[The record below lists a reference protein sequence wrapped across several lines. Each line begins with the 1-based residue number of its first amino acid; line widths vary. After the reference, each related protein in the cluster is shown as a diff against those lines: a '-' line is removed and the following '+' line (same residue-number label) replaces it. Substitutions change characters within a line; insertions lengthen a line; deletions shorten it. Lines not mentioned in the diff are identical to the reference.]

1 MGEKKKKCFLEI
13 SIGGVNRGKIVIE
26 LLWKDCPRTCKNF
39 YELCRQEK
47 YKKSFFHRVIKGF
60 MIQGGDFTK
69 GDGTGGESIYGAKF
83 EDENFIHKHLEAGT
97 LSMANAGPNT
107 NGSQFFICTQ
117 PTPGL
122 NGRHVVFGRVLDG
135 FELLSDME
143 NAGSASGKTRGIVR
157 ILSCQTL
164 LS

>member
-1 MGEKKKKCFLEI
+1 MPHTNRFDAITPKTCDNFFMLSQPNGPYTS
-13 SIGGVNRGKIVIE
+13 SI
-26 LLWKDCPRTCKNF
+26 
-39 YELCRQEK
+39 
-47 YKKSFFHRVIKGF
+47 FHRIIPGF
-60 MIQGGDFTK
+60 MCQGGDYEFSN
-69 GDGTGGESIYGAKF
+69 GTGGRSIYGDRF
-83 EDENFIHKHLEAGT
+83 EDENFRVQHSCKGAV
-97 LSMANAGPNT
+97 SMANAGPNT

>member
-1 MGEKKKKCFLEI
+1 MC
-13 SIGGVNRGKIVIE
+13 
-26 LLWKDCPRTCKNF
+26 
-39 YELCRQEK
+39 
-47 YKKSFFHRVIKGF
+47 
-60 MIQGGDFTK
+60 QGGDYEFSN
-69 GDGTGGESIYGAKF
+69 GTGGKSIYGDRF
-83 EDENFIHKHLEAGT
+83 EDENFRVQHSCKGAV
-97 LSMANAGPNT
+97 SMANAGPNT